1 MKKWCPHVTV
11 ATVVHRQN
19 RFLLVKEKPSGR
31 EVYNQPAGHLE
42 QGESLAQAAIRETL
56 EETGWHV
63 ELTGLLALSRYHSP
77 ANNVTYI
84 RTSFIAQPVRQ
95 SDTAR
100 LDPDIIS
107 THWLNFDQIVAL
119 GTQLRSPMVLA
130 DIERY
135 RSGISFPLELLRDYS
150 VE

>member
-1 MKKWCPHVTV
+1 MKWCPHVTV
-11 ATVVHRQN
+11 ATVVHQQN
-19 RFLLVKEKPSGR
+19 RFLLVKEKPSGL

-42 QGESLAQAAIRETL
+42 QGESLAEAAIRETL

-63 ELTGLLALSRYHSP
+63 ELTGILALSRYHSP
-77 ANNVTYI
+77 INNVTYI
-84 RTSFIAQPVRQ
+84 RTSFIARPLRQ
-95 SDTAR
+95 SGSAR

-107 THWLNFDQIVAL
+107 THWLDFEQIVSLEA
-119 GTQLRSPMVLA
+119 QLRSPMVLA

-135 RSGISFPLELLRDYS
+135 RSGISYPLELLRDYS